1 MCLIYTSMKKFFMAL
16 AFAGIAMFSFAQ
28 ETVSEVVV
36 PTKKNCVVTNT
47 FGDNWFL
54 GVNGGVNLFNGVVT
68 NGESPF
74 DHLTP
79 SVSVFVGKWHTPGYG
94 WRVAYNGWELK
105 PYENADN
112 LSYMNLHFDA
122 MFNLSNML
130 CGYNESRIWNFIPYV
145 GVGYATIEMA
155 SESNDD
161 DVQGSLTANYG
172 ILNTFR
178 VSKHWAINLELNG
191 AFVRNG
197 FGGPIGSSGYDN
209 IWGAQLG
216 VTYKF
221 NNVGWEAAPDTDAL
235 LAMNAAALAELAAQ
249 LQAKESENSQ
259 LKQQLASA
267 KNALVQAQNRIA
279 VLEGEP
285 KGIDA
290 AQSVFFAFNSS
301 KIESKKEVINLQ
313 ALADAA
319 KATGVKLSVIG
330 YADSATG
337 SAAYNQK
344 LSEARANTV
353 AEKLVEL
360 GVSRDQLVVE
370 GRGGVD
376 AEKPARLNRRVI
388 ISIAK

>member
-1 MCLIYTSMKKFFMAL
+1 MRKFMMAL
-16 AFAGIAMFSFAQ
+16 AFAGIAMTSFAQ

-36 PTKKNCVVTNT
+36 PTKKNSVVTNS
-47 FGDNWFL
+47 FGSNWFL
-54 GVNGGVNLFNGVVT
+54 GVNGGVNLFNGART
-68 NGESPF
+68 GGESAF

-79 SVSVFVGKWHTPGYG
+79 SVSVYAGKWHTPGYG

-105 PYENADN
+105 PYENVDEMG
-112 LSYMNLHFDA
+112 YMNIHFDA
-122 MFNLSNML
+122 MFNLSNL
-130 CGYNESRIWNFIPYV
+130 ICGYNESRIWNVIPYV
-145 GVGYATIEMA
+145 GVGWAGIK
-155 SESNDD
+155 SVKNDD
-161 DVQGSLTANYG
+161 AYQGSLSANYG

-191 AFVRNG
+191 AFFRNG
-197 FGGPIGSSGYDN
+197 FSGRAGRTGMDMM
-209 IWGAQLG
+209 WGAQVG

-221 NNVGWEAAPDTDAL
+221 NKTGWEAAPDTDAL

-267 KNALVQAQNRIA
+267 KSALVQAQNRIKA
-279 VLEGEP
+279 LENEP
-285 KGIDA
+285 KYVDV

-301 KIESKKEVINLQ
+301 RIESKKEIINLQ

-319 KATGVKLSVIG
+319 KNAGVKLSVVG

-344 LSEARANTV
+344 LSVARANAV
-353 AEKLVEL
+353 ADKLVEL

-370 GRGGVD
+370 GKGGV
-376 AEKPARLNRRVI
+376 AVENPARLNRRVI
-388 ISIAK
+388 ISIVK

>member
-1 MCLIYTSMKKFFMAL
+1 MMAL
-16 AFAGIAMFSFAQ
+16 AFAGIAMTSFAQ

-54 GVNGGVNLFNGVVT
+54 GVNGGVNLFNGVRT
-68 NGESPF
+68 AGESPF
-74 DHLTP
+74 DHMTP
-79 SVSVFVGKWHTPGYG
+79 SVSVYAGKWHTPGYG
-94 WRVAYNGWELK
+94 WRLAYNGWELK
-105 PYENADN
+105 PFENADEQG
-112 LSYMNLHFDA
+112 YMNFHFDA
-122 MFNLSNML
+122 MFNLSNL
-130 CGYNESRIWNFIPYV
+130 ICGYNESRIWNVIPYV
-145 GVGYATIEMA
+145 GVGWGATQ
-155 SESNDD
+155 NVKGDD
-161 DVQGSLTANYG
+161 AYHGSLSANYG
-172 ILNTFR
+172 VLNTFR

-191 AFVRNG
+191 AFFRNG
-197 FGGPIGSSGYDN
+197 FGGRAGSAGHDMM
-209 IWGAQLG
+209 WGAQVG

-221 NNVGWEAAPDTDAL
+221 NKTDWEAAPDTDAL

-267 KNALVQAQNRIA
+267 KSALVQAQNRIKA
-279 VLEGEP
+279 LENEP
-285 KGIDA
+285 KYVDV

-301 KIESKKEVINLQ
+301 RIESKKEIINLQ

-319 KATGVKLSVIG
+319 KNAGVKLSVVG

-344 LSEARANTV
+344 LSEARANAV
-353 AEKLVEL
+353 ADKLVEL

-370 GRGGVD
+370 GKGGV
-376 AEKPARLNRRVI
+376 AVENPARLNRRVI
-388 ISIAK
+388 ISIVK

>member
-1 MCLIYTSMKKFFMAL
+1 MMAL
-16 AFAGIAMFSFAQ
+16 AFAGIAMTSFAQ

-36 PTKKNCVVTNT
+36 PTKKNSVVTNS
-47 FGDNWFL
+47 FGSNWFL
-54 GVNGGVNLFNGVVT
+54 GVNGGVNLFNGART
-68 NGESPF
+68 AGESAF

-79 SVSVFVGKWHTPGYG
+79 SVSVYAGKWHTPGYG

-105 PYENADN
+105 PYENVDEMG
-112 LSYMNLHFDA
+112 YMNIHFDA
-122 MFNLSNML
+122 MFNLSNL
-130 CGYNESRIWNFIPYV
+130 ICGYNESRIWNVIPYV
-145 GVGYATIEMA
+145 GVGWAGIKSVE
-155 SESNDD
+155 NDD
-161 DVQGSLTANYG
+161 SYHGSLSANYG

-191 AFVRNG
+191 AFFRNG
-197 FGGPIGSSGYDN
+197 FSGRAGRTGMDMM
-209 IWGAQLG
+209 WGAQVG

-221 NNVGWEAAPDTDAL
+221 NKTDWEAAPDTDAL

-267 KNALVQAQNRIA
+267 KSALVQAQNRIKA
-279 VLEGEP
+279 LENEP
-285 KGIDA
+285 KYVDV

-301 KIESKKEVINLQ
+301 RIESKKEIINLQ

-319 KATGVKLSVIG
+319 KNAGVKLSVVG

-344 LSEARANTV
+344 LSEARANAV
-353 AEKLVEL
+353 ADKLVEL
-360 GVSRDQLVVE
+360 GVSRDQLIVV
-370 GRGGVD
+370 GKGGV
-376 AEKPARLNRRVI
+376 AVENPARLNRRVI
-388 ISIAK
+388 ISIVK

>member
-1 MCLIYTSMKKFFMAL
+1 MMAL
-16 AFAGIAMFSFAQ
+16 AFAGIAMTSFAQ

-36 PTKKNCVVTNT
+36 PTKKNSVVTNS
-47 FGDNWFL
+47 FGSNWFL
-54 GVNGGVNLFNGVVT
+54 GVNGGVNLFNGART
-68 NGESPF
+68 AGESAF
-74 DHLTP
+74 DHMTP
-79 SVSVFVGKWHTPGYG
+79 SVSVYAGKWHTPGYG

-105 PYENADN
+105 PYENVDEMG
-112 LSYMNLHFDA
+112 YMNFHFDA
-122 MFNLSNML
+122 MFNLSNL
-130 CGYNESRIWNFIPYV
+130 ICGYNESRIWNVIPYV
-145 GVGYATIEMA
+145 GVGWAGIK
-155 SESNDD
+155 SVKNDD
-161 DVQGSLTANYG
+161 SYHGSLSANYG

-191 AFVRNG
+191 AFFRNG
-197 FGGPIGSSGYDN
+197 FGGRGGRTGMDMM
-209 IWGAQLG
+209 WGAQVG

-221 NNVGWEAAPDTDAL
+221 NKTDWEAAPDTDAL

-267 KNALVQAQNRIA
+267 KSALVQAQNRIKA
-279 VLEGEP
+279 LENEP
-285 KGIDA
+285 KYVDV

-301 KIESKKEVINLQ
+301 RIESKKEIINLQ

-319 KATGVKLSVIG
+319 KNAGVKLSVVG

-344 LSEARANTV
+344 LSEARANAV
-353 AEKLVEL
+353 ADKLVEL

-370 GRGGVD
+370 GKGGV
-376 AEKPARLNRRVI
+376 AVENPARLNRRVI
-388 ISIAK
+388 ISIVK

>member
-1 MCLIYTSMKKFFMAL
+1 MRKFMMAL
-16 AFAGIAMFSFAQ
+16 AFAGIAMTSFAQ

-36 PTKKNCVVTNT
+36 PTKKNSVVTNS
-47 FGDNWFL
+47 FGSNWFL
-54 GVNGGVNLFNGVVT
+54 GVNGGVNLFNGART
-68 NGESPF
+68 AGESAF
-74 DHLTP
+74 DHMTP
-79 SVSVFVGKWHTPGYG
+79 SVSVYAGKWHTPGYG

-105 PYENADN
+105 PYENVDEMG
-112 LSYMNLHFDA
+112 YMNFHFDA
-122 MFNLSNML
+122 MFNLSNL
-130 CGYNESRIWNFIPYV
+130 ICGYNESRIWNVIPYV
-145 GVGYATIEMA
+145 GVGWAGIK
-155 SESNDD
+155 SVKNDD
-161 DVQGSLTANYG
+161 SYHGSLSANYG

-191 AFVRNG
+191 AFFRNG
-197 FGGPIGSSGYDN
+197 FGGRGGRTGMDMM
-209 IWGAQLG
+209 WGAQVG

-221 NNVGWEAAPDTDAL
+221 NKTDWEAAPDTDAL

-267 KNALVQAQNRIA
+267 KSALVQAQNRIKA
-279 VLEGEP
+279 LENEP
-285 KGIDA
+285 KYVDV

-301 KIESKKEVINLQ
+301 RIESKKEIINLQ

-319 KATGVKLSVIG
+319 KNAGVKLSVVG

-344 LSEARANTV
+344 LSEARANAV
-353 AEKLVEL
+353 ADKLVEL

-370 GRGGVD
+370 GKGGV
-376 AEKPARLNRRVI
+376 AVENPARLNRRVI
-388 ISIAK
+388 ISIVK